1 MTDPDIRRALQHLR
15 DHDAPADVD
24 RDALLQKIL
33 AAAPAAPTA
42 PVTSPA
48 RSLRTPALVGTA
60 ALVAALAWRAL
71 RPVPTPAAPPAAPV
85 NAPANLAV
93 NAPVTVPVN
102 PVVNAPVNPMV
113 NAPVNAPAS
122 PRATAPANPVVNAPA
137 NAPANART
145 ARPATPPLDDEWTLL
160 READVALQGHEPE
173 RALRI
178 LARHTVQH
186 PRGVAG
192 PEVLAYR
199 VRAYCMAGRTDEARA
214 TAVELQARAPES
226 PAAYSLRSTC
236 VTLRSSP
243 SP

>member
-71 RPVPTPAAPPAAPV
+71 RPVPTPAAPQPAPV
-85 NAPANLAV
+85 NAPANVAV
-93 NAPVTVPVN
+93 TAPVTAPAN
-102 PVVNAPVNPMV
+102 PAV

-122 PRATAPANPVVNAPA
+122 PRATAPANVPVNAPT

>member
-71 RPVPTPAAPPAAPV
+71 RPVPTPAAPHAAPV
-85 NAPANLAV
+85 NAPANVAV
-93 NAPVTVPVN
+93 NAPVTVPAN
-102 PVVNAPVNPMV
+102 PVVNAPV
-113 NAPVNAPAS
+113 
-122 PRATAPANPVVNAPA
+122 NPVVNAPA

>member
-33 AAAPAAPTA
+33 AAAPATPTA

-71 RPVPTPAAPPAAPV
+71 RPVPTPAAPPAAPLNAAANV
-85 NAPANLAV
+85 AVTAPVTAPANPA
-93 NAPVTVPVN
+93 
-102 PVVNAPVNPMV
+102 V

-122 PRATAPANPVVNAPA
+122 PRATAPANVPVNAPT